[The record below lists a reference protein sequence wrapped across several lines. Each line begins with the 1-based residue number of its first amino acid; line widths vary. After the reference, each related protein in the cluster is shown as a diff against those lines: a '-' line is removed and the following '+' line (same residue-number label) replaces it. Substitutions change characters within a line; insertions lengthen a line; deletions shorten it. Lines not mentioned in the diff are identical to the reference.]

1 MDVEHKYEDF
11 VAVQEHDVVQKPSL
25 KFLDFSLEFQLNYDL
40 LIEAP
45 IGNQVN
51 LVDSIAIAGGIY
63 IILTTVTAYILSWF
77 YPYFMQLFIIRNL
90 FKVDNGANKKR
101 QSQQKMENKNHKD
114 LVQEARDAHKK
125 RARLSNNA
133 CDRCLFVFESVLRI
147 LTCGMNKWSRIVN
160 EGVR

>member
-1 MDVEHKYEDF
+1 MHWLSVNSDTMVTYTRERLYESQTEYDRLMDVEHKYEDF
-11 VAVQEHDVVQKPSL
+11 VAVQEQDVVQKPSL
-25 KFLDFSLEFQLNYDL
+25 RFLDFSLEFQLNYDL

-101 QSQQKMENKNHKD
+101 
-114 LVQEARDAHKK
+114 
-125 RARLSNNA
+125 
-133 CDRCLFVFESVLRI
+133 
-147 LTCGMNKWSRIVN
+147 
-160 EGVR
+160 